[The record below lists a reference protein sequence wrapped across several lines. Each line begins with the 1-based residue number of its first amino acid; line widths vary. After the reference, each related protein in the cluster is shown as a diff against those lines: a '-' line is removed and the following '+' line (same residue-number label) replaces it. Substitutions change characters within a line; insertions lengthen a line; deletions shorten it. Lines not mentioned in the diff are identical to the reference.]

1 MRPIARAVGRA
12 LQALH
17 LDRDVAR
24 ADAVRAWP
32 SAAQRVL
39 GPDASETRAVR
50 ADGDTLVVVVPTS
63 HWAGEIRLRERE
75 LIAALDA
82 VAPASGITRL
92 RPAPGTAEAR
102 PAR

>member
-1 MRPIARAVGRA
+1 MKPIGRAVDRA
-12 LQALH
+12 LRALH

-24 ADAVRAWP
+24 ADAMRAWP
-32 SAAQRVL
+32 RAAARVL
-39 GPDASETRAVR
+39 GPDAAQTRAIR
-50 ADGDTLVVVVPTS
+50 AEGDTLVVIVPTS

-75 LIAALDA
+75 LIAALDDL
-82 VAPASGITRL
+82 APASGVTRL